1 MVEESDVVELNWDLE
16 ETLQAI
22 VSGGITVPDTVTY
35 HAIPQM
41 NISTTEPKMT

>member
-1 MVEESDVVELNWDLE
+1 MLMVPEESVVSLNWDLQ

-35 HAIPQM
+35 GPPRVVESSS
-41 NISTTEPKMT
+41 NKTE